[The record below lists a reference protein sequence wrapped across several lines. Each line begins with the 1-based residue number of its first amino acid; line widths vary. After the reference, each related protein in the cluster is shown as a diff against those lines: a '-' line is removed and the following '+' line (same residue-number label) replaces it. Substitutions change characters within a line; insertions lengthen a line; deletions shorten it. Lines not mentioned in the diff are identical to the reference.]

1 MNERK
6 ERIRRLVSLYFEGV
20 PFSAQTMEAQRA
32 IQAALEGELDRLP
45 PELGQETAFETV
57 VQRLSLIHI

>member
-6 ERIRRLVSLYFEGV
+6 ERIRRLVSLYFEDV
-20 PFSAQTMEAQRA
+20 PFSAQTKEAQRA

-45 PELGQETAFETV
+45 PELSQETAF
-57 VQRLSLIHI
+57 

>member
-32 IQAALEGELDRLP
+32 ITERKRKDSRPRRP
-45 PELGQETAFETV
+45 P
-57 VQRLSLIHI
+57 

>member
-6 ERIRRLVSLYFEGV
+6 ERIRRLVSLYFVGG

-45 PELGQETAFETV
+45 PELSQETAF
-57 VQRLSLIHI
+57 